1 LLNGLNHLTL
11 AVADLDRSVAFY
23 KDLLGFRPA
32 AIWNTG
38 AYLSLNGLWLCLSLD
53 GQRVASLA
61 PDYTHYAF
69 DIAQDAFPAFR
80 ARLREASV
88 LEWRQNRSEGDSFYF
103 LDPDGHQLEVHV
115 GNLASR
121 LAACR
126 AAPYAGMRFFE

>member
-11 AVADLDRSVAFY
+11 AVSDLERSFAFY
-23 KDLLGFRPA
+23 TALLGFKPA

-38 AYLSLNGLWLCLSLD
+38 AYLSLGELWLCLSLD
-53 GQRVASLA
+53 GRRAAGQT

-69 DIAQDAFPAFR
+69 DIAQDDFGPFR
-80 ARLREASV
+80 ARLLEAGV

-103 LDPDGHQLEVHV
+103 LDPDGHQLEAHV

-121 LAACR
+121 LAECR
-126 AAPYAGMRFFE
+126 TAPYAGMRFFE